1 MTVPTSKLLKANKS
15 LIATASLKHM
25 SPSYENSQQQSV
37 SIVVNNSTPDL
48 LKANTEES
56 EDKNNVN
63 QTEDT
68 NDVCS
73 LRGTKVVYDDNPY
86 AGITRDLQSA
96 EINVND
102 LSKLVAEKENII
114 KAQSLIIDMFQHNPL
129 IINKYIIA
137 TEEVLIE
144 LIKLLTSASTVEIE
158 LADIE
163 CTCTQP
169 KFAVIKKIFLTV
181 SGEIYSIEL
190 CPAVLKLFESYKI
203 SLSFVAL

>member
-48 LKANTEES
+48 LKATTEES

-102 LSKLVAEKENII
+102 LSKLVTEKENII

>member
-56 EDKNNVN
+56 EDTCTQHKYVDKNNVN

-73 LRGTKVVYDDNPY
+73 LRGTK
-86 AGITRDLQSA
+86 ALLRHHQGQAIRDAMKA
-96 EINVND
+96 EE
-102 LSKLVAEKENII
+102 A
-114 KAQSLIIDMFQHNPL
+114 
-129 IINKYIIA
+129 
-137 TEEVLIE
+137 VLIE
-144 LIKLLTSASTVEIE
+144 RLQSDEAREACQAFEEGRKPDFSACSH
-158 LADIE
+158 
-163 CTCTQP
+163 
-169 KFAVIKKIFLTV
+169 
-181 SGEIYSIEL
+181 
-190 CPAVLKLFESYKI
+190 
-203 SLSFVAL
+203 

>member
-102 LSKLVAEKENII
+102 LSKLVTEKENII

>member
-1 MTVPTSKLLKANKS
+1 
-15 LIATASLKHM
+15 M

-56 EDKNNVN
+56 EDTCTQHKYVDKNNVN

>member
-48 LKANTEES
+48 LKATTEES

-63 QTEDT
+63 QAEDT

-73 LRGTKVVYDDNPY
+73 LRGTKVVYEDNPY

-96 EINVND
+96 ENNVND
-102 LSKLVAEKENII
+102 LSKLVTEKDNII

-129 IINKYIIA
+129 IINKYIVA

-158 LADIE
+158 LADLE

-181 SGEIYSIEL
+181 SGDIYSIEL

-203 SLSFVAL
+203 SLSLIAL

>member
-48 LKANTEES
+48 LKATTEES

-68 NDVCS
+68 
-73 LRGTKVVYDDNPY
+73 KVVYEDNPY

-96 EINVND
+96 ENNVND
-102 LSKLVAEKENII
+102 LSKLVTEKDNII

-129 IINKYIIA
+129 IINKYIVA

-158 LADIE
+158 LADLE

-181 SGEIYSIEL
+181 SGDIYSIEL

-203 SLSFVAL
+203 SLSLIAL

>member
-48 LKANTEES
+48 LKATTEES